1 MRIGIPETIEQ
12 KLNIVCKYTL
22 KEVEQIGKSAR
33 LTKEERAII
42 KQYVKGAYNF
52 DSRLKD
58 KNLGDIK
65 PIVQNA
71 QFRAMLANRSRL
83 YPVLGSIFV
92 DLSLTAYLFGELQK
106 GGIWGEENQAIRAV
120 LTSQENLSQSCRFAL
135 IAYIKSQRPSD
146 EEIKGFEEEVPFTDE
161 TTGETLTHLSNP
173 CFNFY
178 ARLSTQEK
186 NLEKDSY
193 KNEFAEFARLVMLY
207 IPEERENLYKVV
219 IEDKNG
225 KGEYESILTEK
236 EREQIISSADFWG
249 KRHREEDN
257 DLIFDLPK
265 EESKTEKKGASEY
278 VKIVYDMLNTISSPA
293 LIQDEI
299 ASDNNEQQY
308 LSIPVVNYLLT
319 RKGFGEA
326 SAGRNGY
333 YKAVATILM
342 LVSGNHDLV
351 SLNEDNTEYEASIY
365 KLYKIISPD
374 NEPTQEDLEY
384 YLAGLRMLTCP
395 HMAEVK
401 GEGENKKNTSMLQQY
416 TPLHI
421 MGNFIVFNEDR
432 KKLPKAEQSLYKQI
446 IRFEIDPICKY
457 GFRKTVIEDSN
468 GEEKVIFTPHKFKN
482 NLLVPP
488 DAIIGKNSKET
499 ILLAIVK
506 TRGTKTQ
513 KGHMEEAEL
522 LSRVFEYKALIDEA
536 RKKDENNEPCDKTFT
551 VKNKEGEKETK
562 YFETWEQWRKRDITL
577 HKDRDRKTLEKLFK
591 GLISDKII
599 TSFTKSGKSY
609 EWKLATTKED

>member
-22 KEVEQIGKSAR
+22 KEVEQIGKSAG

-65 PIVQNA
+65 PIVQNT
-71 QFRAMLANRSRL
+71 QFRVMLANRSRL

-92 DLSLTAYLFGELQK
+92 DLSLTAYLFSELQK

-135 IAYIKSQRPSD
+135 LAYIKSQKPSD

-161 TTGETLTHLSNP
+161 TTGETLTYLSNP

-178 ARLSTQEK
+178 ARLSALEK

-193 KNEFAEFARLVMLY
+193 KNEFTEFARLVMLY

-236 EREQIISSADFWG
+236 EREQIILSADFWG

-265 EESKTEKKGASEY
+265 EEVKSEKKGANEY

-293 LIQDEI
+293 LIQDEV
-299 ASDNNEQQY
+299 ASDNDEQQF
-308 LSIPVVNYLLT
+308 LTIPVINYLLT
-319 RKGFGEA
+319 RKGFSEA

-333 YKAVATILM
+333 YKAIATILM
-342 LVSGNHDLV
+342 LVSGNHDLI
-351 SLNEDNTEYEASIY
+351 SLNEDNTEFETSIY

-384 YLAGLRMLTCP
+384 YLAGLRLLTCP
-395 HMAEVK
+395 QMAEVK
-401 GEGENKKNTSMLQQY
+401 GDGETKKNTSMLQQY

-421 MGNFIVFNEDR
+421 LGNFVVFNEDR
-432 KKLPKAEQSLYKQI
+432 EKLPKSEQSLYKQI
-446 IRFEIDPICKY
+446 IRFEIDPVCKY

-488 DAIIGKNSKET
+488 NAIIGKNSKET

-522 LSRVFEYKALIDEA
+522 LSRVFEYKQKIEEA
-536 RKKDENNEPCDKTFT
+536 RKMDENNETCDRTFT
-551 VKNKEGEKETK
+551 VKNKDGEKEIK
-562 YFETWEQWRKRDITL
+562 YYKSWEQWRKRDITL
-577 HKDRDRKTLEKLFK
+577 HKDRDRKELERLFR

-599 TSFTKSGKSY
+599 TSFSKNGKSY